1 MTFEESLARIT
12 RDNHKLGRDEAV
24 LDCMNLIEAEINGL
38 YQAID
43 ARRAEL
49 YEAKEYAADDCQTKQ
64 LTAQKDILLKMHK
77 ALVNV

>member
-1 MTFEESLARIT
+1 MTFEESLERIT
-12 RDNHKLGRDEAV
+12 RDNHKLGRG
-24 LDCMNLIEAEINGL
+24 GL

-49 YEAKEYAADDCQTKQ
+49 HAAKEYAADDCQTKQ
-64 LTAQKDILLKMHK
+64 LTAQKDILLKVHK